1 MDINNFQ
8 FADGITMSIFAM
20 LVVFIIL
27 VLLQFIIYA
36 FKFLPQ
42 DLNRK
47 SKVAETLPPSVP
59 TFGQDSDE
67 EERMVAMLT
76 ASALAKEEYQGNVKI
91 KSVKRIG

>member
-8 FADGITMSIFAM
+8 FSDGITMSIFAM

-27 VLLQFIIYA
+27 ILLQMIIYS
-36 FKFLPQ
+36 FKFLPK
-42 DLNRK
+42 DLNGK
-47 SKVAETLPPSVP
+47 NKAAVSATAAAPLL
-59 TFGQDSDE
+59 QDNDE

-91 KSVKRIG
+91 KSIKRIG

>member
-27 VLLQFIIYA
+27 ILLQFIIYA
-36 FKFLPQ
+36 FRFLPQ
-42 DLNRK
+42 DLNGK
-47 SKVAETLPPSVP
+47 NKVAQNLPSSVP
-59 TFGQDSDE
+59 AFGQDNDE
-67 EERMVAMLT
+67 EERLVAMLT

>member
-8 FADGITMSIFAM
+8 FSDGITMSIFAM

-27 VLLQFIIYA
+27 VLLQFLIYA

-42 DLNRK
+42 DLNGKNK
-47 SKVAETLPPSVP
+47 SVATAPVMNRIPD
-59 TFGQDSDE
+59 QDDDE

>member
-8 FADGITMSIFAM
+8 FSDGITMSIFAM

-27 VLLQFIIYA
+27 VLLQMIIYS
-36 FKFLPQ
+36 FKFLPK
-42 DLNRK
+42 DLNGK
-47 SKVAETLPPSVP
+47 NKAAVSAPAAAPLL
-59 TFGQDSDE
+59 QDNDE

-91 KSVKRIG
+91 KSIKRIG

>member
-8 FADGITMSIFAM
+8 FSDGITMSIFAM

-27 VLLQFIIYA
+27 ILLQMIIYS
-36 FKFLPQ
+36 FKFLPK
-42 DLNRK
+42 DLNGK
-47 SKVAETLPPSVP
+47 NKAAVSAPAAAPLL
-59 TFGQDSDE
+59 QDNDE

-91 KSVKRIG
+91 KSIKRIG

>member
-8 FADGITMSIFAM
+8 FSDGITMSIFAM
-20 LVVFIIL
+20 LVVFLIL
-27 VLLQFIIYA
+27 VLLQMIIYA

-42 DLNRK
+42 DLNGK
-47 SKVAETLPPSVP
+47 NKAVAAAPAAAPVH
-59 TFGQDSDE
+59 QDNDE

-91 KSVKRIG
+91 KSIKRIG